1 VGDEDDVYRAK
12 LAAQTMRWR
21 LAIGVGS
28 WGVAI
33 ASGAFV
39 ALVMAGESMIRI
51 QGRGRLL
58 AYAIPMIVSLTV
70 AGWVM
75 LRVGEID
82 LQTGRLRRAP
92 PVPWSRILGLVSVVA
107 VAAGLVIAW
116 PLGVYTSLRAARSTC
131 GQLVPIDEL
140 RAHTEWP
147 LSYASVTEDDGCDVT
162 IVSDGHTASA
172 VVLRER
178 AVPDDREWGSQLA
191 RYYPDT
197 RERLYVTADEAVLLE
212 NADVLVIAL
221 RRGTQGSFVQLRR
234 EAFDVDDAIAIA
246 SAMAP

>member
-28 WGVAI
+28 WGVAL
-33 ASGAFV
+33 ASAAFV
-39 ALVMAGESMIRI
+39 GLVMTGESMIRI

-58 AYAIPMIVSLTV
+58 AYAIPMIVSLAV

-92 PVPWSRILGLVSVVA
+92 PVPWSKILGLVTVVA
-107 VAAGLVIAW
+107 LAAGLVIAW
-116 PLGVYTSLRAARSTC
+116 PLGVYTSIRASRSAC
-131 GQLVPIDEL
+131 GQLVPLDVL
-140 RAHTEWP
+140 RAHTALA
-147 LSYASVTEDDGCDVT
+147 LSYASVTEDDGCDVV
-162 IVSDGHTASA
+162 IVSEGHAAST
-172 VVLRER
+172 VLLRQRE
-178 AVPDDREWGSQLA
+178 VPDDHEWRSQLT
-191 RYYPDT
+191 RFHPET

-212 NADVLVIAL
+212 NDDVLVIAL
-221 RRGTQGSFVQLRR
+221 RRGTEGSFVQLRR

-246 SAMAP
+246 GAIAE